1 MSAVGF
7 SKANIGCRGKREM
20 KCQLS
25 NHRESIYQSII
36 EAGLIHY
43 ETIGKSFIKAARIGL
58 GRSEAGNKTSN
69 FPANQ
74 IVTNP

>member
-1 MSAVGF
+1 MKTF
-7 SKANIGCRGKREM
+7 IKAQTIM
-20 KCQLS
+20 KTF
-25 NHRESIYQSII
+25 I
-36 EAGLIHY
+36 
-43 ETIGKSFIKAARIGL
+43 TFIKAARIGL

>member
-1 MSAVGF
+1 MA
-7 SKANIGCRGKREM
+7 
-20 KCQLS
+20 
-25 NHRESIYQSII
+25 
-36 EAGLIHY
+36 LIHY
-43 ETIGKSFIKAARIGL
+43 ETIVKAFIKAVRIGM